1 MATSRIAPQPAH
13 GCAPGGA
20 VAAQPLSTDRPM
32 QVNHPSAAR
41 AGRAGDRACSCVAE
55 RVDQS
60 QHGRPMVLPQR
71 LLVSRS
77 GPKLQRPG
85 QAAPLPGLRC
95 HLRRRRGDHLGR
107 QCRIGLRDHV
117 DDQRGRVAPIVGRAL
132 RTPRLSI
139 AVAGADVLQL
149 PTGRAR
155 LATRAADPAVP
166 VLTTTLNRAQPF
178 AALGAHRR
186 RNLGCARLCSAISR
200 SATPRGAG
208 ERPSANTPGRSNSA

>member
-60 QHGRPMVLPQR
+60 QHGRQR
-71 LLVSRS
+71 RRRS
-77 GPKLQRPG
+77 GSGEQIWSILQRPG

-139 AVAGADVLQL
+139 AVAGADASQL